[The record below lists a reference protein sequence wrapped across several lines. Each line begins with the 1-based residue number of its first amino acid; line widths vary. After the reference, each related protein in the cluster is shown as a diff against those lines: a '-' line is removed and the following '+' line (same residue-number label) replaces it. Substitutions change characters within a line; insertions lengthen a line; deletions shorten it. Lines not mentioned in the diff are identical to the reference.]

1 MAAAVQRCTITGSPT
16 TGYTWTCGTCGAS
29 APKTQATRVASLAA
43 YDVHYATSPSV
54 PLDAWWMSM
63 MTAGAAL
70 AAAQTADPAQ
80 AAAWTSALGSAPP
93 VVIATWQGG
102 GVTHPA

>member
-1 MAAAVQRCTITGSPT
+1 MGAVQRFTITGSAAA
-16 TGYTWTCGTCGAS
+16 GFTWTCGTCGAS
-29 APKTQATRVASLAA
+29 AVKTQATRVASLAA
-43 YDVHYATSPSV
+43 YDIHYANSPSV

-70 AAAQTADPAQ
+70 AAALTADQAQ
-80 AAAWTSALGSAPP
+80 AAAWTAALNSAPP